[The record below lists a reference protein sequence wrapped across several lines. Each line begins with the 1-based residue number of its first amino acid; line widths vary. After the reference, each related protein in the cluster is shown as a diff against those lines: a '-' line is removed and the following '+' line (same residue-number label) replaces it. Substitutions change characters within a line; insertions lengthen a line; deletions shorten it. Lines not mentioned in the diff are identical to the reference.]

1 MSLSGR
7 AAAKIVDPVS
17 ALYRKFREGNV
28 PNTSMSCWTRVVN
41 NEYTHTVGVATLLHL
56 HTPIQAENLRGFSAS
71 ENHRF
76 KGEFHIF
83 WTKSQILWKIS
94 IRFNVVYVY

>member
-41 NEYTHTVGVATLLHL
+41 NEYTHTVGVATILRLYTP
-56 HTPIQAENLRGFSAS
+56 HTYAGC
-71 ENHRF
+71 
-76 KGEFHIF
+76 EFEGISCF
-83 WTKSQILWKIS
+83 RESQI
-94 IRFNVVYVY
+94 